1 MALASPDRSFSDHP
15 EYYSAVSDVTVLDG
29 SAQGGRPK
37 SKTMPI
43 QRLQGSW
50 LRILMIPSTKVSIV
64 TVWMNDAPAARM
76 FGTHPKVLASH
87 VAYGELVDA
96 ATNVSPENVLV
107 CVAPMAR
114 APCKILSPDSYFRL
128 TFPLRSQTGTR
139 KTCMST
145 LDLLGTQILTG
156 MWPYN

>member
-96 ATNVSPENVLV
+96 ATNVSAEENVLV
-107 CVAPMAR
+107 CVAPIACCPHCAR
-114 APCKILSPDSYFRL
+114 SPQNTKPR
-128 TFPLRSQTGTR
+128 
-139 KTCMST
+139 
-145 LDLLGTQILTG
+145 
-156 MWPYN
+156 